1 MPKQVSGD
9 RYAKALFELATEHA
23 QIDGWLDQLEFVVQV
38 LSDDDFRALL
48 NHAEVSVQ
56 KKRDAVEA
64 VLPDIEPMLRNLVS
78 LLVTRGSVSSIGD
91 IYQSY
96 LKMVDV
102 QKGRERVEVTSAVGL
117 DDAQI
122 RHITEFVK
130 QIVDKEIVISTE
142 VDEAIL
148 GGIVI
153 QIGDQLLDGST
164 KTQLENLRKQVRSE
178 VLVTGH

>member
-1 MPKQVSGD
+1 
-9 RYAKALFELATEHA
+9 
-23 QIDGWLDQLEFVVQV
+23 
-38 LSDDDFRALL
+38 
-48 NHAEVSVQ
+48 
-56 KKRDAVEA
+56 
-64 VLPDIEPMLRNLVS
+64 
-78 LLVTRGSVSSIGD
+78 
-91 IYQSY
+91 
-96 LKMVDV
+96 MVDV
-102 QKGRERVEVTSAVGL
+102 QKGRERVEVTSAVDL

-130 QIVDKEIVISTE
+130 QIVNKEIVISTE

-153 QIGDQLLDGST
+153 HIGDQLLDGST

>member
-1 MPKQVSGD
+1 MPKQVSGG

-23 QIDGWLDQLEFVVQV
+23 QIDAWLDQLEFVVQV
-38 LSDDDFRALL
+38 LSDDDFKALL

-56 KKRDAVEA
+56 KKRSAVEA
-64 VLPDIEPMLRNLVS
+64 VLPDIEPMIRNLVS
-78 LLVTRGSVSSIGD
+78 LLVARGSVSAIGD

-102 QKGRERVEVTSAVGL
+102 QKGRERVEVTSAVDL
-117 DDAQI
+117 DDDQI
-122 RHITEFVK
+122 QHIREFVK
-130 QIVDKEIVISTE
+130 QIVNKEIVISTE
-142 VDEAIL
+142 VDESIL

-178 VLVTGH
+178 ALVTGH